1 MANVYPLRKL
11 ELNRLPTR
19 FMALLRR
26 PPLITVTVYAMALL
40 YSFPWLRIPEVAGV
54 ALPFQRLLGWFGLGL
69 VFVAVCVRG
78 RFRANMAVR
87 LYLGVALLFFAVLGI
102 TTVTN
107 AASAEV
113 FSWLRYASELSKYV
127 AVFSVAFIV
136 YYALAEGLV
145 KLRWLELFLVVSA
158 AASILIAY
166 VLLFLYWSG
175 YRSTNEVLAHSFG
188 GSLGVWPTASFLPRL
203 AGTTAEPQQF
213 SVAFLT
219 GLMLMLSRRYIRFC
233 WPLALAGVLAL
244 LLSQSKFALVSLVAV
259 VFYIDAI
266 YKQHRLVFGAL
277 AVLLLVPGVAFITSL
292 PVFSTTLRQGFAAQ
306 TFTDRVENLGIMLS
320 IIEDEPLDGIGV
332 GQYGTYRGA
341 LVFNNPLE
349 NPNYAAGND
358 IISIFAETGVFGFA
372 LVAFLF
378 TVLFSKFLGVVG
390 RLTRG
395 RRERYLPALIGA
407 LTIFLNMFIGYEFL
421 HAFFWINLGVLLY
434 LYREW
439 GFVSVN
445 RSVQPVQPGL
455 ERPGLEQPGL
465 EQPGQQAEPL

>member
-1 MANVYPLRKL
+1 MLSILRAAQVWGGVGNAVPGLRAALGLKDGADL
-11 ELNRLPTR
+11 RAVDETEARARALVEAMEAADWDPTV
-19 FMALLRR
+19 ATTLHD
-26 PPLITVTVYAMALL
+26 A
-40 YSFPWLRIPEVAGV
+40 PEVHQV
-54 ALPFQRLLGWFGLGL
+54 L
-69 VFVAVCVRG
+69 
-78 RFRANMAVR
+78 RF
-87 LYLGVALLFFAVLGI
+87 
-102 TTVTN
+102 
-107 AASAEV
+107 AAEQ
-113 FSWLRYASELSKYV
+113 
-127 AVFSVAFIV
+127 
-136 YYALAEGLV
+136 
-145 KLRWLELFLVVSA
+145 VV
-158 AASILIAY
+158 
-166 VLLFLYWSG
+166 
-175 YRSTNEVLAHSFG
+175 
-188 GSLGVWPTASFLPRL
+188 PRL

-259 VFYIDAI
+259 VFYIDTI

-292 PVFSTTLRQGFAAQ
+292 PVFSTTIRQGFAAQ

-445 RSVQPVQPGL
+445 RSAQPVQPGL